1 MLAECKLEVREVKE
15 SVSHE
20 FSESYRKLYEHQESS
35 RPSSRPAECAVLS
48 PKSENQL
55 NSQQW
60 RSQNTI
66 QEGKL
71 QALLDCRIG
80 ARNINEQERGG
91 IHTNIYSK

>member
-55 NSQQW
+55 KSQQW
-60 RSQNTI
+60 RSQKTI
-66 QEGKL
+66 IHEGKL
-71 QALLDCRIG
+71 QAFLDCRIG
-80 ARNINEQERGG
+80 ARFIKEL
-91 IHTNIYSK
+91 